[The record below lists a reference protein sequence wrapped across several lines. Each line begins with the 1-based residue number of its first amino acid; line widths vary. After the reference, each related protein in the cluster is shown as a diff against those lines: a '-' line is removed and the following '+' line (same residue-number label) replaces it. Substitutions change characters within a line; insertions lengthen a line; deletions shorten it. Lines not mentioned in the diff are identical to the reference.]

1 MLYVDPEG
9 GEEGTSYVG
18 SKKDKL
24 EREAV
29 LYPMINGI
37 AISGK
42 RIDTQRPTKVLVTRE
57 RLRELRKKI
66 AR

>member
-1 MLYVDPEG
+1 MDPEG
-9 GEEGTSYVG
+9 EDETYVG
-18 SKKDKL
+18 SKKDNMD
-24 EREAV
+24 REPV